1 MKRQVRQ
8 GVFETN
14 SSSTHSVSIYN
25 KNKLMF
31 SDIPKNSEVIIN
43 DKYNLGTDI
52 YDELGKLNFVVTMLA
67 TIVENKYYDEELE
80 INSFEEMINLN
91 WFKWLAEVV
100 KEKSNTDVIYE
111 CPKTY
116 DGSNRSWLPYY
127 DTTWDEYSTIE
138 SIFTDDN
145 PDIMNDET
153 LFKERVKD
161 IIYNSSIAI
170 ENKENDW

>member
-1 MKRQVRQ
+1 MKKQVRR

-25 KNKLMF
+25 RSKLMF

-43 DKYNLGTDI
+43 DRYNVGTDI

-67 TIVENKYYDEELE
+67 TIVDNKYYDEELE
-80 INSFEEMINLN
+80 INSFKQMINFK

-100 KEKSNTDVIYE
+100 KEESNTDVIYE
-111 CPKTY
+111 CPKYY
-116 DGSNRSWLPYY
+116 DGSECSLFPYY
-127 DTTWDEYSTIE
+127 NTTWDEYSTIE
-138 SIFTDDN
+138 SIFTNDN

-153 LFKERVKD
+153 KFKERVKD

-170 ENKENDW
+170 EDKENEY

>member
-1 MKRQVRQ
+1 MKKQVRR

-43 DKYNLGTDI
+43 NKHNVGTDI

-67 TIVENKYYDEELE
+67 TIVENKHYDEELE

-100 KEKSNTDVIYE
+100 KEESNTDVIYE

-138 SIFTDDN
+138 YIFTNDN

-153 LFKERVKD
+153 KFKERVKD
-161 IIYNSSIAI
+161 IIYNKSIII
-170 ENKENDW
+170 EDKENDW